1 MTELTMPKDADK
13 PSDLPESGNPAGPEP
28 KVHPIPSE
36 EPILRW
42 PHPSDF
48 VPRPAKAPA
57 GGK

>member
-1 MTELTMPKDADK
+1 MPKDADK